1 MPEDPFNPNEETGDT
16 IGLSTVH
23 KGVKFQSN
31 NFQEVAGKLDQN
43 SSGFL
48 MNLTKNAIILQT
60 CRNKHIECN
69 IGENYHRIFQMASG
83 IDPEVRMAML
93 SKTRQQA
100 IDEMSVKDI
109 LDKKILCDDGTKRKR
124 SLFEREKLLS
134 YVTVLFQLIISPQVE
149 T

>member
-1 MPEDPFNPNEETGDT
+1 
-16 IGLSTVH
+16 
-23 KGVKFQSN
+23 
-31 NFQEVAGKLDQN
+31 
-43 SSGFL
+43 

-60 CRNKHIECN
+60 CRNKHVECN
-69 IGENYHRIFQMASG
+69 IGENYQRIFQMPSG

-93 SKTRQQA
+93 NKSRQQA